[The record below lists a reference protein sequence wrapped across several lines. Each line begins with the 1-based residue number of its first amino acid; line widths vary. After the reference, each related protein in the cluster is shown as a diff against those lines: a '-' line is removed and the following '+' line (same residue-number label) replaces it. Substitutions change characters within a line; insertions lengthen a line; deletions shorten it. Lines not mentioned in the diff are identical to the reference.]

1 MNIDSLIDQ
10 LRPMS
15 RDIEKRP
22 LEDGGY
28 WLITFPTSPGSEY
41 SFRAYV
47 YEDGEA
53 SISAA
58 RAGAKDD
65 EYFWGVT
72 FESPDFD
79 STEEIGQ
86 YLVDFVLRLLT
97 HDTRVVQSI
106 GLINVGFECEYSD
119 DDGWHSVGGCAA
131 LRFSN
136 FVFPEIDGK
145 EKEYRAS
152 AVKPS

>member
-1 MNIDSLIDQ
+1 MNMVSLIDQ

-15 RDIEKRP
+15 EDIEKRP

-28 WLITFPTSPGSEY
+28 WLVTFPSSPGADY
-41 SFRAYV
+41 RFQAYV

-53 SISAA
+53 SISAI
-58 RAGAKDD
+58 RSGGNDD
-65 EYFWGVT
+65 EYFWRVA

-86 YLVDFVLRLLT
+86 HLLDIVSRLLN
-97 HDTRVVQSI
+97 HDTRIVQSN
-106 GLINVGFECEYSD
+106 GLIKIGFECAYSD
-119 DDGWHSVGGCAA
+119 NAGWHSVGGHAA

-136 FVFPEIDGK
+136 FVFPKIDGK
-145 EKEYRAS
+145 EKEYRAP
-152 AVKPS
+152 AAQPS